1 MTDSSKSLW
10 APLRFPAFRWLW
22 LGALAM
28 NLAIWMQNVG
38 AAWLMVSLSSSPL
51 LVALVQTAI
60 SLPSFFFGLP
70 GGVFADIFD
79 RRRYLLLTHAGML
92 LAALALVGF
101 CISGMIGP
109 WSLLALTFA
118 FGIGFA
124 LQGPAWYT
132 TQAEAVPRAFM
143 ASAMALSS
151 VAYSS
156 ARAVGPALAG
166 GVVATSGIVSVFVV
180 CTLLLVGS
188 VLVVVCMRRPAE
200 DKSMPAETLWAGL
213 RGALRYARY
222 SEVVRTQC
230 WRTIAF
236 VGAGSALWAL
246 LPVVASESGGAGNYG
261 LLLGSIGVGTMCGAL
276 VLPMV
281 RAHLEINRMVLVAC
295 LIYALGMLVV
305 AQVSNTV
312 VQCVA
317 LFFAGVGWL
326 CVGTI
331 NLVAIQ
337 STVPPWIRARSVA
350 IYMLVFQGA
359 LAIGGAVWGAV
370 ATHIRTSNALLVAS
384 LMVVAAMLVMH
395 RYRARLGEDAEVT
408 PSSHEAPAVLFS
420 ELAPQDG
427 PVTVQIAYQIH
438 PENRAEFLNRIHAMG
453 INRRRDGAS
462 FWRVYRELERPA
474 WYMERFMVDSWSD
487 YLRQQSRATLADREA
502 EVRVRALHIG
512 EEEPPVSHY
521 ISEPL
526 PVLADGREQR

>member
-1 MTDSSKSLW
+1 MTDSSNSLW

-38 AAWLMVSLSSSPL
+38 AAWLMVSLSSSPM

-92 LAALALVGF
+92 LAALTLVGF
-101 CISGMIGP
+101 CITGMIGP

-143 ASAMALSS
+143 ASALALSS
-151 VAYSS
+151 VSYSS

-166 GVVATSGIVSVFVV
+166 GVMAASGIVSVFII
-180 CTLLLVGS
+180 CTLLLACS
-188 VLVVVCMRRPAE
+188 VLVVACMRRPSE
-200 DKSMPAETLWAGL
+200 DASMPAETLWAGL

-230 WRTIAF
+230 LRTIAF
-236 VGAGSALWAL
+236 VGAGSGLWAL
-246 LPVVASESGGAGNYG
+246 LPVVASESGGAGSYG

-276 VLPMV
+276 VLPML
-281 RAHLEINRMVLVAC
+281 RAHLEINRMVLIASLV
-295 LIYALGMLVV
+295 YALGMLVV
-305 AQVSNTV
+305 AEVPSTM

-317 LFFAGVGWL
+317 LFFAGIGWL

-350 IYMLVFQGA
+350 IYMLVFQGS
-359 LAIGGAVWGAV
+359 LAIGGAAWGAV
-370 ATHIRTSNALLVAS
+370 ATRIGTPDALLVAS
-384 LMVVAAMLVMH
+384 LMVVVSLLVMR
-395 RYRARLGEDAEVT
+395 RYRARLGDEAEVT
-408 PSSHEAPAVLFS
+408 PSSHEMPAFS
-420 ELAPQDG
+420 FAELQPQDG
-427 PVTVQIAYQIH
+427 PVTVQIAYQIRL
-438 PENRAEFLNRIHAMG
+438 EERTEFLRRIHAMG
-453 INRRRDGAS
+453 LNRRRDGAS

-487 YLRQQSRATLADREA
+487 YLRQQTRATLADREA
-502 EVRVRALHIG
+502 EESVRALHVG
-512 EEEPPVSHY
+512 SEAPRVSHY
-521 ISEPL
+521 LSEPL
-526 PVLADGREQR
+526 PRSDS